1 MQKLNAHLKG
11 PKGKFFLYFLNI
23 IEMAELIVIGNFICD
38 NILRKALNNTVC
50 RKINNMYN
58 QLFLNNLVDKFVNPR
73 LSCEAMEACPKTRK
87 FLNYTDFIKKI

>member
-1 MQKLNAHLKG
+1 
-11 PKGKFFLYFLNI
+11 
-23 IEMAELIVIGNFICD
+23 
-38 NILRKALNNTVC
+38 
-50 RKINNMYN
+50 MYN